1 MQILKPL
8 VVYRT
13 DSRHVTLSPYGLGN
27 LKLGPGV
34 FTYSRLPG
42 RPSKASLGLPSGS
55 RAVEDL
61 APDGAADSKEGSH
74 RGFNGT
80 CPGSTPECERIC
92 YAERPVAE
100 MNTVAS
106 MWLENS
112 MTDDVA
118 PIPEEAKLLRLHVSG
133 DFNTVVYI
141 ENWIKR
147 LTERPD
153 VTCWVYTR
161 SWRVPELLP
170 ALERLRAM
178 PNVQMFASMDA
189 SCPDVPPEGW
199 RRSWIHRSYDQSIQS
214 GLPMEDRLHPHM
226 LSLGVDVEGRSI
238 LRTSD
243 RNMIVWE
250 SDDPL
255 TSAYTPAF
263 VCPEETGDKQ
273 NCVEC
278 RYCFDGKKHDVVF
291 LEH

>member
-13 DSRHVTLSPYGLGN
+13 DSRAVTLSRYGLGN

-42 RPSKASLGLPSGS
+42 RPSKAALGLPSGS
-55 RAVEDL
+55 APTHDE
-61 APDGAADSKEGSH
+61 APDDARKYSEQ
-74 RGFNGT
+74 RGWNGT
-80 CPGSTPECERIC
+80 CPGSTPECEAIC

-106 MWLENS
+106 MWLDNS
-112 MTDDVA
+112 WADDV
-118 PIPEEAKLLRLHVSG
+118 PPLPDEAKLLRLHVSG
-133 DFNTVVYI
+133 DFDTVAYV

-153 VTCWVYTR
+153 VKCWVYTR
-161 SWRVPELLP
+161 SWRVPALLP
-170 ALERLRAM
+170 ALERLRAL

-189 SCPDVPPEGW
+189 SCEEMPPLDW
-199 RRSWIHRSYDQSIQS
+199 RRSWIHRSVEQSLKS
-214 GLPMEDRLHPHM
+214 GLPTEDRLNPMTLAVGHDADGQHQ
-226 LSLGVDVEGRSI
+226 VRI
-238 LRTSD
+238 SD
-243 RNMIVWE
+243 RNMVVY
-250 SDDPL
+250 DDAWQA
-255 TSAYTPAF
+255 TQAF

-278 RYCFDGKKHDVVF
+278 RYCFDGKRNDVVF